1 MIKTLVPTAV
11 LSSYP
16 RTEVRIRSIIIP
28 PPAPIKPHINPMM
41 IPQITDCMARFLAD
55 TPCIA
60 SLVVITGLTM
70 NLIPNRKV
78 IKTEKLPM
86 VADGTRLDI

>member
-1 MIKTLVPTAV
+1 MGDSAGKCGESHNEDTCANGCFEFV
-11 LSSYP
+11 SQD
-16 RTEVRIRSIIIP
+16 RSQNQ
-28 PPAPIKPHINPMM
+28 NPMM